1 MEKYLGIYKNGKEIV
16 VWAIDMKAAKFH
28 LKDNVRLY
36 LKENNKLAQEL
47 EKQIRAKYFTSEKK
61 ENVKE

>member
-1 MEKYLGIYKNGKEIV
+1 MEKYLGIYKNGKEIA

-36 LKENNKLAQEL
+36 GEIIKVRKVA
-47 EKQIRAKYFTSEKK
+47 
-61 ENVKE
+61 